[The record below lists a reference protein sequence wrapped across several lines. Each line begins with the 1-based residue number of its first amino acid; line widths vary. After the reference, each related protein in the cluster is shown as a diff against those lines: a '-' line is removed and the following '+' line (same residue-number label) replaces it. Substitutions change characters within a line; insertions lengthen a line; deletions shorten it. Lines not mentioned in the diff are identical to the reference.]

1 MVSLKSKESIEISI
15 GLELK
20 LFIKSI
26 TASFN
31 YIFYQDKY
39 DFARR
44 VDMLELLDKTEVGQF
59 AVKIEMAPVNGMLT
73 LSRGEVYLLYTI
85 MEVVCRSFLTEIA
98 DDFKAMALKHN
109 KVTEEK
115 YNEVRNTE
123 LKIAQV
129 LIQQIKKDFSNE
141 PQFEELLE
149 KIEMLEE

>member
-1 MVSLKSKESIEISI
+1 MAGVHSKEAIEITV
-15 GLELK
+15 GEELK

-26 TASFN
+26 TASFSF
-31 YIFYQDKY
+31 IFYKDRY

-44 VDMLELLDKTEVGQF
+44 VEMLELLDKTEVMQF
-59 AVKIEMAPVNGMLT
+59 ANKIEEAETGSTILLT
-73 LSRGEVYLLYTI
+73 RKEVYLFYTV
-85 MEVVCRSFLTEIA
+85 MEVVCRSFLTDIA

-129 LIQQIKKDFSNE
+129 LIQQIKTDFANE
-141 PQFEELLE
+141 PGFEELLE
-149 KIEMLEE
+149 EIDLLEE